1 MGHRL
6 RVVLV
11 LVVVVGGDV
20 FVSAVAGG
28 GGGGG
33 RGRMADTV
41 VGRGAVS
48 GVVSCGAERWGRVGS
63 ARRCPCVLFPVC
75 IIIIMRVSR
84 CLVFFCV
91 FPFALWGGVLIVG
104 RR

>member
-1 MGHRL
+1 M
-6 RVVLV
+6 V

-48 GVVSCGAERWGRVGS
+48 GVVSCGAVRWGRVGS
-63 ARRCPCVLFPVC
+63 ARRCPCVLFPAVC
-75 IIIIMRVSR
+75 IFIIIMRVSR

-91 FPFALWGGVLIVG
+91 FPFALWGGVLILG

>member
-1 MGHRL
+1 M
-6 RVVLV
+6 VVV

-20 FVSAVAGG
+20 FVSAVSRG

-48 GVVSCGAERWGRVGS
+48 GVVSVGLCGGDVWGPLVGARVCCS
-63 ARRCPCVLFPVC
+63 LWAS
-75 IIIIMRVSR
+75 IIIMRVSR

-91 FPFALWGGVLIVG
+91 FPFALWGGVLILG

>member
-1 MGHRL
+1 M
-6 RVVLV
+6 VVV
-11 LVVVVGGDV
+11 LVVVVVGDV

-48 GVVSCGAERWGRVGS
+48 GVVSCGAVRWGRVGS
-63 ARRCPCVLFPVC
+63 ARRCPCVLFPAVC

>member
-1 MGHRL
+1 M
-6 RVVLV
+6 VVLA
-11 LVVVVGGDV
+11 VVVGGDV
-20 FVSAVAGG
+20 FVSTVVGG

-48 GVVSCGAERWGRVGS
+48 GVVTCGAVRWGRVGS

-75 IIIIMRVSR
+75 IIIIIMRVSR

-91 FPFALWGGVLIVG
+91 FPFALWGGVLILG

>member
-1 MGHRL
+1 M
-6 RVVLV
+6 VVV

-48 GVVSCGAERWGRVGS
+48 GVVSCGAVRWGRVGT
-63 ARRCPCVLFPVC
+63 ARRCPCVLFPAVC
-75 IIIIMRVSR
+75 IIIMRVSR
-84 CLVFFCV
+84 CSVFFCM
-91 FPFALWGGVLIVG
+91 FPFALWGGVLILG

>member
-1 MGHRL
+1 M
-6 RVVLV
+6 V

-48 GVVSCGAERWGRVGS
+48 GVVSCGAVRWGRVGS
-63 ARRCPCVLFPVC
+63 ARRCPCVLFPAVC
-75 IIIIMRVSR
+75 IIIMRVSQ
-84 CLVFFCV
+84 CLEFFCV
-91 FPFALWGGVLIVG
+91 FSFALWGGVLILG

>member
-1 MGHRL
+1 M
-6 RVVLV
+6 VVV

-48 GVVSCGAERWGRVGS
+48 GVVSVGLCGGDVWGPLVGARV
-63 ARRCPCVLFPVC
+63 CCFLCVSSSSC
-75 IIIIMRVSR
+75 VSHG
-84 CLVFFCV
+84 VWNSFCV
-91 FPFALWGGVLIVG
+91 FPFALWGGVLILG